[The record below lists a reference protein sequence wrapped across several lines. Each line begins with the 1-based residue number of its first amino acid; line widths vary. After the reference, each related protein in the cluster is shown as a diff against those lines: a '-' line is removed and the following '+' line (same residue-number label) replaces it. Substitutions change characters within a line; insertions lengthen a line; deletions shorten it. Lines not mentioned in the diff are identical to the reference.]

1 MKFTELT
8 VEEYDQYMWKT
19 EAMSHYFQ
27 MKENIENRE
36 RKGYPVVLLGV
47 KEGERVIAASLFSKI
62 PIFGGYQYY
71 SNRGPVMD
79 FHDSKTWLTSSS
91 EVLTII

>member
-47 KEGERVIAASLFSKI
+47 KKENASSLQASSRKFRSLEVISTI
-62 PIFGGYQYY
+62 RI
-71 SNRGPVMD
+71 
-79 FHDSKTWLTSSS
+79 
-91 EVLTII
+91 EVL